1 MSEFS
6 KTSLS
11 YSQILQ
17 LHILVKTD
25 LSCTSHS
32 ISQVING
39 NLKLCVV
46 EYAKVYIEIRN
57 ELVPCEIKQFL
68 VAYEKPHKAASD
80 DSVSRW
86 INSLNASVA
95 LIKKP
100 VN

>member
-17 LHILVKTD
+17 LHILKTG

-46 EYAKVYIEIRN
+46 EYAKVYIEARN

-80 DSVSRW
+80 ESVCRW
-86 INSLNASVA
+86 MNSLNASVA

>member
-6 KTSLS
+6 KASLS

-17 LHILVKTD
+17 LHILKTD

-46 EYAKVYIEIRN
+46 EYAKVYIEARN

-80 DSVSRW
+80 ESVCRW
-86 INSLNASVA
+86 MNSLNASVA
-95 LIKKP
+95 LIKKS

>member
-17 LHILVKTD
+17 LHILKTD

-46 EYAKVYIEIRN
+46 EYAKVYIEARN

-80 DSVSRW
+80 ESVCRW
-86 INSLNASVA
+86 MNSLNASVA
-95 LIKKP
+95 LIKKS